1 MSKARQPVVVL
12 QNPKAP
18 RRLATFAQIRK
29 EMSKVYSDAREG
41 LIPTGD
47 ASRLIY
53 CLGQIGSVLES
64 EHIENRICTLE
75 KQVKTNEQI
84 PSATP

>member
-1 MSKARQPVVVL
+1 MSRARQPVVVL
-12 QNPKAP
+12 QNPTAP

-29 EMSKVYSDAREG
+29 EMGKVYSDAREG
-41 LIPTGD
+41 VIPTGD

-64 EHIENRICTLE
+64 EHIENRICALE
-75 KQVKTNEQI
+75 KKVKTNEQ
-84 PSATP
+84 STVTTP